1 MPLRLNFVCHKIYRS
16 IQFPLIY
23 KSVSSNFRLKG
34 FLFFFLNILTRFT
47 RTINGK
53 LITNQIVRLVDANE
67 ARDRVLVKVIHQIV
81 DQIACDSLFFQ
92 SRICDKYA
100 AEKHAKRKH
109 HSLQKKFS

>member
-23 KSVSSNFRLKG
+23 KSVSSNFRLKE
-34 FLFFFLNILTRFT
+34 FFFLNILTRFT

-81 DQIACDSLFFQ
+81 DQIASDSLFFQ